1 MDVKSTYKTIL
12 QICRLPRRSLG
23 LDLVDWWD
31 DVPLPDVFRFIL
43 VLLVAKIGFVAN
55 ETVTGLKLL
64 EKGFNK
70 EDLALLVLI
79 DFPFQLMFGYL
90 AARWSRGPRPF

>member
-1 MDVKSTYKTIL
+1 MFPL
-12 QICRLPRRSLG
+12 
-23 LDLVDWWD
+23 LDM
-31 DVPLPDVFRFIL
+31 FRFIL

-55 ETVTGLKLL
+55 EMVTGLKLL

-90 AARWSRGPRPF
+90 AARWSRGPRPFNPVCGLLRMFTTKQLTIVL